1 MVLTKSELIGS
12 LQNPWGNLMMR
23 AQPIVLSAILLVLS
37 AAAALGQSSGPSD
50 KADALWEAAR
60 KGDVPT
66 VKKLLDEGVDVD
78 TKFRYGATALSYACD
93 RGNLDV
99 VKILLERGADVNVKD
114 TFYGATPLTWA
125 ASPAMARTPHH
136 PEIVKLL
143 LEHGA
148 EGKESALMG
157 AVAEPDAATTKV
169 ILDHGGLSAATLT
182 DALES
187 AKKNGHQN
195 IIALLEQAGAKPF
208 VEFKM
213 DEAQL
218 ARYAGRYRDAGGAD
232 YLLTVAGGR
241 LTLDLAGGQRLTLV
255 ARDETTFVNLGSSD
269 ITMTFRLEQG
279 NAVALTLLR
288 GSNATTYTRV
298 EDK

>member
-1 MVLTKSELIGS
+1 MT
-12 LQNPWGNLMMR
+12 R
-23 AQPIVLSAILLVLS
+23 AQQVVLSAMLLVCG

-60 KGDVPT
+60 KGDAPA
-66 VKKLLDEGVDVD
+66 VKKLLDEGVDVN

-93 RGNLDV
+93 RGNLEV

-114 TFYGATPLTWA
+114 KFYGATPLTWA
-125 ASPAMARTPHH
+125 ASPATARTPQH

-148 EGKESALMG
+148 QGKESALLA
-157 AVAEPDAATTKV
+157 AVSESDAATTKV
-169 ILDHGGLSAATLT
+169 VLEHGGLSPAVLT

-187 AKKNGHQN
+187 ARKDGHQDFV
-195 IIALLEQAGAKPF
+195 ALLEQAGAKPF
-208 VEFKM
+208 VELKM
-213 DEAQL
+213 DAAEL
-218 ARYAGRYRDAGGAD
+218 ARYAGTYRDAGGAEQV
-232 YLLTVAGGR
+232 LTVAGGR
-241 LTLDLAGGQRLTLV
+241 LALDLGGQRLTWV
-255 ARDETTFVNLGSSD
+255 ARDETTFVNLGSPG

-279 NAVALTLLR
+279 KAVALTLVR
-288 GSNATTYTRV
+288 GPTATAYTRI